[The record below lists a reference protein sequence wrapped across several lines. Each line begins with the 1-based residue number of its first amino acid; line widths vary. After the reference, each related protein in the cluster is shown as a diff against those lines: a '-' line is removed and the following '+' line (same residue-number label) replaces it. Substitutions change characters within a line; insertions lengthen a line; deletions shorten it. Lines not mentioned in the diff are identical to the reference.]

1 MLRPPQYFELTKF
14 ALQQC
19 LIKELLYLWLILGVE
34 MTIFFLQIIFSFLIF
49 CPQRES
55 LPLCSELYIITVHI
69 DTAHCTTLRSL
80 WKVPDSNLGSQC
92 QQSGKLQ
99 MSHHI
104 WFWTI
109 WYWIHDTFRKGWKQK
124 KNLEPFWKF
133 NNKIVIYI
141 KL

>member
-19 LIKELLYLWLILGVE
+19 LIKELLYLCLILGVE

-69 DTAHCTTLRSL
+69 DTAQHYDHCGRCQIRTWDISVSSL
-80 WKVPDSNLGSQC
+80 AHFK
-92 QQSGKLQ
+92 
-99 MSHHI
+99 
-104 WFWTI
+104 
-109 WYWIHDTFRKGWKQK
+109 
-124 KNLEPFWKF
+124 
-133 NNKIVIYI
+133 
-141 KL
+141 